1 MHPNATRTEDVSGA
15 REETA
20 KGDGTMTTSS
30 TRQQKPTEIA
40 TDDTANKEDRTSA
53 ASDTMT
59 CDETTP
65 TEMTTRHDTT
75 QGMSRTKQA
84 PPKMTSDQ
92 RQNPT
97 KRNRPNAS
105 KPPQGAASR
114 NGISK
119 RNRRR
124 KKQFTDPDQLESEI
138 RQAYFSAASWVAIR
152 YSVSVEDLIE
162 HLRAGGLHHAARPMT
177 ASQYVEDI
185 VLCVAICNGCKQA
198 WNDLRQV
205 FDLTLSRACT
215 LTMSEQDSM
224 VFVQK
229 FLSELAED
237 TERACAHERA
247 AREQRETGSNGA
259 PHEAHACEDAGLRGY
274 IGLSPLRVWLT
285 NKILATLEE
294 MPLPESIPATDNGRA
309 ARPSLQLVD

>member
-1 MHPNATRTEDVSGA
+1 
-15 REETA
+15 
-20 KGDGTMTTSS
+20 MTTSS

-40 TDDTANKEDRTSA
+40 TDDTARKEDRTSA

-75 QGMSRTKQA
+75 QGMSNTKQA

-105 KPPQGAASR
+105 KPPQGTASR
-114 NGISK
+114 SGISK

-138 RQAYFSAASWVAIR
+138 RQSYFSAASWVAIR

-229 FLSELAED
+229 FLSDLAED
-237 TERACAHERA
+237 TERACGQERA
-247 AREQRETGSNGA
+247 ARGTRETRETRETRTNDA
-259 PHEAHACEDAGLRGY
+259 PYEDHASEDAGLRDY
-274 IGLSPLRVWLT
+274 IGLVPLRVWLT

-294 MPLPESIPATDNGRA
+294 MPLPESIPATDNGHA
-309 ARPSLQLVD
+309 SRPSLQLVD

>member
-1 MHPNATRTEDVSGA
+1 
-15 REETA
+15 
-20 KGDGTMTTSS
+20 MTTSS
-30 TRQQKPTEIA
+30 TRQQKPTETA
-40 TDDTANKEDRTSA
+40 TDDTANIEDRTSA

-65 TEMTTRHDTT
+65 TEMTTRPDPT
-75 QGMSRTKQA
+75 QGMSNTKQA

-92 RQNPT
+92 RQNQS
-97 KRNRPNAS
+97 KRNRASAS
-105 KPPQGAASR
+105 KPPQGTATRS
-114 NGISK
+114 GISK

-152 YSVSVEDLIE
+152 YSVSVEDLID
-162 HLRAGGLHHAARPMT
+162 HLRAGGLHHASRPMS

-215 LTMSEQDSM
+215 LTMSEQDSI

-229 FLSELAED
+229 FLSDLAED
-237 TERACAHERA
+237 TERACEHERSA
-247 AREQRETGSNGA
+247 PKTRETLMNGA
-259 PHEAHACEDAGLRGY
+259 RAEAHTNDDAGLQDY
-274 IGLSPLRVWLT
+274 IGPVPLRVWLT
-285 NKILATLEE
+285 NKILATLED
-294 MPLPESIPATDNGRA
+294 MPLPESMPATDNGRA
-309 ARPSLQLVD
+309 ARPTLQLVDCSHDVLA

>member
-1 MHPNATRTEDVSGA
+1 
-15 REETA
+15 
-20 KGDGTMTTSS
+20 MTTSS

-40 TDDTANKEDRTSA
+40 TDNTARKEDRTSA

-75 QGMSRTKQA
+75 QGMSNTKQA

-92 RQNPT
+92 RTNQS
-97 KRNRPNAS
+97 KRNRASAS
-105 KPPQGAASR
+105 KPPQGTASR
-114 NGISK
+114 SGISK

-138 RQAYFSAASWVAIR
+138 RQSYFSAASWVAIR

-215 LTMSEQDSM
+215 LTMTEQDSM

-237 TERACAHERA
+237 TERACARERA
-247 AREQRETGSNGA
+247 ARERRESRETPKTWTDVA
-259 PHEAHACEDAGLRGY
+259 PHEDHAFEDAGLRDY
-274 IGLSPLRVWLT
+274 IGLVPLRVWLT

-294 MPLPESIPATDNGRA
+294 MPLPESIPATDNGHA
-309 ARPSLQLVD
+309 SRPSLQLVD

>member
-1 MHPNATRTEDVSGA
+1 
-15 REETA
+15 
-20 KGDGTMTTSS
+20 MTTSS
-30 TRQQKPTEIA
+30 TRQQKPTETA
-40 TDDTANKEDRTSA
+40 TDDTAKKKDRTSA
-53 ASDTMT
+53 TSNTMT

-65 TEMTTRHDTT
+65 TEMTTARDQT
-75 QGMSRTKQA
+75 QGMSKTKQA

-92 RQNPT
+92 RQNQS
-97 KRNRPNAS
+97 KRNRTSAS
-105 KPPQGAASR
+105 KPPQGTASR
-114 NGISK
+114 SGISK

-152 YSVSVEDLIE
+152 YSVSVEDLID
-162 HLRAGGLHHAARPMT
+162 HLRAGGLHHAARPMS

-229 FLSELAED
+229 FLSDLAED
-237 TERACAHERA
+237 TERACGQERA
-247 AREQRETGSNGA
+247 ARGTRETRETRTNDA
-259 PHEAHACEDAGLRGY
+259 PYEDHASEDAGLRDY
-274 IGLSPLRVWLT
+274 IGLVPLRVWLT
-285 NKILATLEE
+285 NKILATLED
-294 MPLPESIPATDNGRA
+294 MPLPESIPATDNGHA
-309 ARPSLQLVD
+309 SRPSLQLVD

>member
-1 MHPNATRTEDVSGA
+1 
-15 REETA
+15 
-20 KGDGTMTTSS
+20 MTTSS

-40 TDDTANKEDRTSA
+40 TEDTANKEDRTSA

-75 QGMSRTKQA
+75 QGMSNTKQA

-105 KPPQGAASR
+105 KPPQGTASR
-114 NGISK
+114 SGISK

-152 YSVSVEDLIE
+152 YSVSVEDLID

-177 ASQYVEDI
+177 ASQFVEDI

-215 LTMSEQDSM
+215 LTMSEQNSI

-237 TERACAHERA
+237 TERACDHERA
-247 AREQRETGSNGA
+247 ARETRADGA
-259 PHEAHACEDAGLRGY
+259 THEANSNNEDAGLRDY
-274 IGLSPLRVWLT
+274 IGLVPLRVWLT
-285 NKILATLEE
+285 NKILATLED
-294 MPLPESIPATDNGRA
+294 MPLPESITATDNGRA

>member
-1 MHPNATRTEDVSGA
+1 
-15 REETA
+15 
-20 KGDGTMTTSS
+20 MTTSS
-30 TRQQKPTEIA
+30 TRQQKPTETA
-40 TDDTANKEDRTSA
+40 TDDTAKKEDRTSA
-53 ASDTMT
+53 TSNTMT

-65 TEMTTRHDTT
+65 TEMTTARDQT
-75 QGMSRTKQA
+75 QGMSKTKQA

-92 RQNPT
+92 RQNQS
-97 KRNRPNAS
+97 KRNRTSAS
-105 KPPQGAASR
+105 KPPQGTASR
-114 NGISK
+114 SGISK

-152 YSVSVEDLIE
+152 YSVSVEDLID
-162 HLRAGGLHHAARPMT
+162 HLRAGGLHHAARPMS

-229 FLSELAED
+229 FLSDLAED
-237 TERACAHERA
+237 TERACGQERA
-247 AREQRETGSNGA
+247 ARGTRETRETRETRTNDA
-259 PHEAHACEDAGLRGY
+259 PYEDHASEDAGLRDY
-274 IGLSPLRVWLT
+274 IGLVPLRVWLT
-285 NKILATLEE
+285 NKILATLED
-294 MPLPESIPATDNGRA
+294 MPLPESIPATDNGHA
-309 ARPSLQLVD
+309 SRPSLQLVD

>member
-1 MHPNATRTEDVSGA
+1 
-15 REETA
+15 
-20 KGDGTMTTSS
+20 MTTSS
-30 TRQQKPTEIA
+30 TRQQKPTETA
-40 TDDTANKEDRTSA
+40 TDDTANKKEDRTSA
-53 ASDTMT
+53 ASSTMT

-65 TEMTTRHDTT
+65 TEMTTRHDPT
-75 QGMSRTKQA
+75 QGMSNTKQA

-92 RQNPT
+92 RQNQS
-97 KRNRPNAS
+97 KRNRAAAS
-105 KPPQGAASR
+105 KPPQGTASR
-114 NGISK
+114 SGISK

-138 RQAYFSAASWVAIR
+138 RQAYFSSASWVAIR
-152 YSVSVEDLIE
+152 YSVSVEDLID

-215 LTMSEQDSM
+215 LTMSEQDSI

-237 TERACAHERA
+237 TERACEHERA
-247 AREQRETGSNGA
+247 ARETRADDAT
-259 PHEAHACEDAGLRGY
+259 HEAHASEDAGLRDY
-274 IGLSPLRVWLT
+274 IGLVPLRVWLT

-294 MPLPESIPATDNGRA
+294 MPLPESVPATDNGRA
-309 ARPSLQLVD
+309 ARPLLQLVD

>member
-1 MHPNATRTEDVSGA
+1 
-15 REETA
+15 
-20 KGDGTMTTSS
+20 MTTSS

-40 TDDTANKEDRTSA
+40 TDNTANKKDRTSA

-65 TEMTTRHDTT
+65 TEMTTRHDPT
-75 QGMSRTKQA
+75 QGMSNTKQA

-92 RQNPT
+92 RQNQS
-97 KRNRPNAS
+97 KRNRAAAS
-105 KPPQGAASR
+105 KPPQGTASR
-114 NGISK
+114 SGISK

-152 YSVSVEDLIE
+152 YSVSVEDLID
-162 HLRAGGLHHAARPMT
+162 HLRAGGLHHAPRPMSAT
-177 ASQYVEDI
+177 QYVEDI
-185 VLCVAICNGCKQA
+185 VLCVAICNGSKQA

-229 FLSELAED
+229 FLSDLAED
-237 TERACAHERA
+237 TERACES
-247 AREQRETGSNGA
+247 ARETRDDLTDGA
-259 PHEAHACEDAGLRGY
+259 THEAHACEDAGLRDY
-274 IGLSPLRVWLT
+274 IGLVPLRVWLT

-294 MPLPESIPATDNGRA
+294 MPLPESIPATDNGRT